1 MEMIAGS
8 SRDDPWIRF
17 PGEAT
22 KIRMSTSNDV
32 IVPATQR
39 LQQTDAMATVVP
51 PSHRCIAWCLS
62 LCGQDFASGNS
73 AMQQTDQTDMGNR
86 DASGGTARNSA
97 SGESWLDW

>member
-1 MEMIAGS
+1 M
-8 SRDDPWIRF
+8 DPISGRSD
-17 PGEAT
+17 EDQDEHEQ
-22 KIRMSTSNDV
+22 RRNCTSDSE
-32 IVPATQR
+32 R
-39 LQQTDAMATVVP
+39 LQQTDVMATVVP

-73 AMQQTDQTDMGNR
+73 AMQQTDQTDMANR